1 MAKGFEYDIDV
12 NRKRVMSDTEIIKRL
27 LHYVKPYIKSLV
39 IAFSLVIIVVVL
51 DLLGPLFISDVLDSL
66 GEDQIPV
73 TRIILIVVAYLVA
86 LFIGAFVA
94 YKQTIILQV
103 TGQKIIYNIRQ
114 DVFDHIETLSIE
126 QYNKI
131 PIGKLVTRATSDVDT
146 LNMLYT
152 DVIISLA
159 RDVITILGVFI
170 IMFIK
175 SPILALYILAVTPF
189 IFIISFVFRKFSRKA
204 YRRVRANVS
213 MINAFL
219 SEHLSGMKLIQ
230 IFNREEKKYNEFV
243 GKNKKLN
250 KSHYE
255 RVLAFS
261 LYRPTIYLLYVVSLV
276 IVLWV
281 GSFQVIDGVI
291 TYGILFAFTQ
301 YINRF
306 FQPIQNLAEQF
317 DTLQSAFTSGER
329 IFDILDEKP
338 VIQDSPDAIELEN
351 FKGKI
356 EFKNVWFAY
365 NEGEWVLRDVSFI
378 VKPNDTLA
386 LVGAT
391 GSGKTTI
398 ISLIVRNYD
407 IQKGEI
413 LIDDINIKDIK
424 LSSLRKNIGQ
434 MLQDVFLFSGTIES
448 NIRLRDEEITDLE
461 ILEACK
467 YVNADQFIQKL
478 PQKYDEPV
486 RERGNNFSSGQKQL
500 LSFARTLVHK
510 PSLMILDEATANIDT
525 ETEKLIQESLSKMMN
540 IGTTIVVAHRLS
552 TIQHADQIIVMRKGK
567 IIESGN
573 HQELLKNKGHYY
585 QLYQLQYD
593 KNVKDSLDLSK
604 LSI

>member
-1 MAKGFEYDIDV
+1 
-12 NRKRVMSDTEIIKRL
+12 
-27 LHYVKPYIKSLV
+27 
-39 IAFSLVIIVVVL
+39 
-51 DLLGPLFISDVLDSL
+51 
-66 GEDQIPV
+66 
-73 TRIILIVVAYLVA
+73 
-86 LFIGAFVA
+86 
-94 YKQTIILQV
+94 YKQTIILQI
-103 TGQKIIYNIRQ
+103 TGQKIIYDIRQ
-114 DVFDHIETLSIE
+114 DIFNHIERLSIA
-126 QYNKI
+126 QYNNV

-152 DVIISLA
+152 NVIISFL
-159 RDVITILGVFI
+159 RDILTIVGVFV

-175 SPILALYILAVTPF
+175 SPILALYILALTPV

-213 MINAFL
+213 IINAFL

-230 IFNREEKKYNEFV
+230 IFNREERKYQEFV
-243 GKNKKLN
+243 EKDKQLRN
-250 KSHYE
+250 SHYQ
-255 RVLAFS
+255 RVIAFS
-261 LYRPTIYLLYVVSLV
+261 LYRPTMYLLY
-276 IVLWV
+276 ITAIIIIIFV
-281 GSFQVIDGVI
+281 GGNQVIDGVI

-301 YINRF
+301 YTQRF
-306 FQPIQNLAEQF
+306 FNPIQNLAEQF

-329 IFDILDEKP
+329 IFEILDREP
-338 VIQDSPDAIELEN
+338 IIQDDPEAIELKE

-365 NEGEWVLRDVSFI
+365 NEGEWILRDVSFI
-378 VKPNDTLA
+378 VQPKETMA

-413 LIDDINIKDIK
+413 LIDDINIKKIK
-424 LSSLRKNIGQ
+424 LDSLRRNIGQ

-448 NIRLRDEEITDLE
+448 NIRMRDENITDAE

-525 ETEKLIQESLSKMMN
+525 ETEKLIQESLKKMMS

-567 IIESGN
+567 IIEKGN
-573 HQELLKNKGHYY
+573 HQELLKEKGHYY
-585 QLYQLQYD
+585 QLYRLQYD
-593 KNVKDSLDLSK
+593 KSITENMELANLNLS
-604 LSI
+604 